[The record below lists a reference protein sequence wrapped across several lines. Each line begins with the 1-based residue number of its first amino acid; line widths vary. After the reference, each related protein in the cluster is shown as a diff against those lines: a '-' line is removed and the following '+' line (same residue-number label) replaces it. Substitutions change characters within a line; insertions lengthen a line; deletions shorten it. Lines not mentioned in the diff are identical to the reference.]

1 MEKKIEK
8 INKLCALC
16 GKTYKTNE
24 LDLLPCPYCGWY
36 NDIMC
41 EENPDKV
48 IYRNLV
54 SFNKAKILYKQGKK
68 LTPTIHDFLEAFEHY
83 CETGFDYQN
92 IGFSLFRY
100 GENGIEFSWGPEPYG
115 TIYFKDKEDFVQN
128 AKIGNEYVR
137 NIWDKIE
144 NPCYL

>member
-68 LTPTIHDFLEAFEHY
+68 LTPTIHDFLEAFEFY
-83 CETGFDYQN
+83 GEVEFKYKGFLCQLDR
-92 IGFSLFRY
+92 SK
-100 GENGIEFSWGPEPYG
+100 ENGIEFGWNPNN
-115 TIYFKDKEDFVQN
+115 IQYFKDKEDFIKN

-137 NIWDKIE
+137 EIWDKVE
-144 NPCYL
+144 DPSYV